1 MNKQQAI
8 LFAFL
13 VFFFN
18 ITGKAQVN
26 FNIILDNYDDS
37 SVILTS
43 YYGSKIKLV
52 DSAFL
57 NEGAFEFNNK
67 NYPDGIYIVAD
78 PAKKKLFEFIIN
90 DESGFTIYLDS
101 KSPQF
106 IRAEGSK
113 ENELFFEHLQ
123 LRNYIYEKIMRLSDS
138 SSAIGMQ
145 LSKME
150 IESQLDSLRSNLYT
164 AKESVV
170 ANNPELFV
178 AKLLAASNEI
188 QIPDSISLDS
198 LQRYHFYKSHFWDHL
213 ELADERF
220 IRTPIIERKL
230 ETYFNDIVFLNPD
243 STISAIDIVVSLA
256 RPSGETVS
264 YLLWFFIS
272 KYQNPKYMG
281 FDKVFV
287 HLVDNYFL
295 KEEVLNSTASI
306 DDKLKE
312 RSDKLKPLL
321 IGEIA
326 PNLILMDTND
336 RFVSF
341 RELESDYT
349 LLLFWDF
356 NCEVCK
362 SEIVELQELLYTND
376 YNISVYA
383 INTNNNLAQWRK
395 EITTKN
401 MNWYNVNGTHSIT
414 EDFHELYDI
423 SGTPRMFL
431 LDYEK
436 KIMAK
441 YFKVDQLIPIIEKQF
456 MKSKY

>member
-18 ITGKAQVN
+18 VTGKAQVN

-37 SVILTS
+37 SVIITS

-67 NYPDGIYIVAD
+67 NYPGGVYVVVD

-90 DESGFTIYLDS
+90 EESEFTIYLDP

-106 IRAEGSK
+106 ARAEGSK
-113 ENELFFEHLQ
+113 ENELFFKHLQ
-123 LRNYIYEKIMRLSDS
+123 LRNYIYEKIMQLSDS
-138 SSAIGMQ
+138 SSTIGMQ
-145 LSKME
+145 LSGVE
-150 IESQLDSLRSNLYT
+150 IESQLDSLRSILFT
-164 AKESVV
+164 EKEGVI

-198 LQRYHFYKSHFWDHL
+198 LERYHFYKSHFWDHL

-230 ETYFNDIVFLNPD
+230 ETYFNNIVFLNPD

-256 RPSGETVS
+256 RPSDETVS

-272 KYQNPKYMG
+272 KYQNPQYMG

-295 KEEVLNSTASI
+295 KEEVLNSTTSI
-306 DDKLKE
+306 NDKLKE

-341 RELESDYT
+341 RDLESDYT

-376 YNISVYA
+376 YSISVYA
-383 INTNNNLAQWRK
+383 VNTNNNLAQWKK
-395 EITTKN
+395 EIITKN

-431 LDYEK
+431 LDNEK